1 MNGTF
6 MVSLDLELFWGMLE
20 VWSLES
26 YQDHILGGKKAIP
39 QLLQLFEKYGIHATW
54 AAVGFLFAKNYEDLS
69 GYLPELRP
77 TYEMAEMDPYEKLSR
92 IGQEE
97 QTAPCFYG
105 SGLLEQIARTPG
117 QEIGSHTFCHYYCRV
132 KGQSTEQ
139 FEADLR
145 AARAIAADK
154 GYDVTSVILPRN
166 QSEPEYTEVMSRCG
180 FTAFRDEEND
190 WIHKYFRKRRNQIPY
205 RLLHLLDMYLPLTG
219 RCAYPP
225 RYENGVWYLV
235 GSRIWRP
242 IFRPLEFLE
251 GLKVRRIKKEML
263 YAAQKGLIYHLWW
276 HPHNMGARTAENL
289 AQLEDIFRYYLELK
303 EKYGMQSFNMS
314 EAAAI
319 CEENRNEA

>member
-20 VWSLES
+20 VCSLES

-166 QSEPEYTEVMSRCG
+166 QSEPEYREVMSRCG

-190 WIHKYFRKRRNQIPY
+190 WIHKYFRKRRNQLPY

>member
-20 VWSLES
+20 VCSLES

-190 WIHKYFRKRRNQIPY
+190 WIHKYFRKRRNQLPY

>member
-20 VWSLES
+20 VCSLES

-205 RLLHLLDMYLPLTG
+205 RLFHLLDMYLPLTG

>member
-20 VWSLES
+20 VCSLES

-166 QSEPEYTEVMSRCG
+166 QSEPEYREVMSRCG

>member
-6 MVSLDLELFWGMLE
+6 MVSLDFELFWGMLE
-20 VWSLES
+20 VVSIET
-26 YQDHILGGKKAIP
+26 YRDNVLGGKQAIP

-190 WIHKYFRKRRNQIPY
+190 WIHKYFRKRRNQLPY